1 MNASCTDKMD
11 IRQEVQ
17 MLKEKAL
24 TLTAPHPISHEAV
37 KAASFARKIEP
48 TTTEDVFNKLA
59 ALYLLN
65 KPSSSLNT
73 NLGYLPIGQSN
84 ALKRD
89 TNVMQNVCKKKNH
102 LRSSTRKWFIFK

>member
-1 MNASCTDKMD
+1 
-11 IRQEVQ
+11 

-48 TTTEDVFNKLA
+48 TTTEDVFYKLA

-65 KPSSSLNT
+65 KAIKFPQYKPWLLADRT
-73 NLGYLPIGQSN
+73 VKCFEKGYECYAKCLQKEKPPTEFN
-84 ALKRD
+84 P
-89 TNVMQNVCKKKNH
+89 
-102 LRSSTRKWFIFK
+102 